1 MIRVRIVRARGS
13 TPREE
18 GAEMFV
24 GRDAVSGTIGGGHL
38 EYMAIDRARQMLA
51 RGEATASLDIPLGPE
66 IGQCCGGRVEL
77 GFDRSPPSPPAPG
90 RPVLIFG
97 AGHVGRALAVA
108 LSPLPLSPR
117 LIDTRAD
124 ELALA
129 PSYVPTTLSAL
140 PEAEIRAAPAGAAYV
155 ILTHDHAL
163 DFMLAVEVLRRGDAG
178 YAGMIGS
185 RSKRA
190 TFLNHASREGVDAQ
204 ALVCPIATSFPRD
217 KRPEVIAAFAAA
229 EILSCLLAPSHAP
242 VEMPTPAPSVLLVD

>member
-1 MIRVRIVRARGS
+1 MIRVRVVRARGS

-18 GAEMFV
+18 GAEMLV
-24 GRDAVSGTIGGGHL
+24 GPDAVSGTIGGGHL

-51 RGEATASLDIPLGPE
+51 RGEATASLDVPLGPE

-77 GFDRSPPSPPAPG
+77 GFDRSPPSPPEPG
-90 RPVLIFG
+90 PPVLIFG

-108 LSPLPLSPR
+108 LAPLPLSPR

-129 PSYVPTTLSAL
+129 PPHVPTTLLAL

-155 ILTHDHAL
+155 IMTHDHAL
-163 DFMLAVEVLRRGDAG
+163 DFLLAVEVLKRGDAG

-190 TFLNHASREGVDAQ
+190 TFLRHAAREGADTR
-204 ALVCPIATSFPRD
+204 ALVCPMAASFPRD

-229 EILSCLLAPSHAP
+229 EILACLLARRVAP
-242 VEMPTPAPSVLLVD
+242 VAMPAPASSLLLVD